1 MEDIKSRVAK
11 AAPIMALIR
20 KHESEG
26 AVAKQGVESA
36 YDVVWS
42 GIRKEDRPKKLSA
55 MTVGKVLWWQDLIDS
70 AYQSEAAG
78 AYEIMED
85 TLRTLEV
92 SQSAIFDATTQ
103 DALCL
108 QLLDRRGWAKCEAG
122 HISAETFGN
131 ALAKEWAS
139 LPVITGAKKGRSYY
153 DGDGLNSAHATVP
166 EVLAAIRAALAAQPV
181 TTPSTRT
188 AYDVIADLEAE
199 NAALAVRVAAF
210 EAWAASVNISLD
222 RLESRRA

>member
-1 MEDIKSRVAK
+1 MISRIER

-20 KHESEG
+20 KHESQS

-42 GIRKEDRPKKLSA
+42 GIKPADRPKKLSA
-55 MTVGKVLWWQDLIDS
+55 MTVGRVLWWQDLIDS

-78 AYEIMED
+78 AYQIMED
-85 TLRTLEV
+85 TLRTLDV
-92 SQSAIFDATTQ
+92 NQAAIFDAATQ

-122 HISAETFGN
+122 QLSAESFGN
-131 ALAKEWAS
+131 ALAREWAS

-153 DGDGLNSAHATVP
+153 DGDGLNSAHATVD
-166 EVLAAIRAALAAQPV
+166 EVLTAIRAALNTAAPV
-181 TTPSTRT
+181 PSPV
-188 AYDVIADLEAE
+188 APPPMPADNL
-199 NAALAVRVAAF
+199 LARMAAF
-210 EAWAASVNISLD
+210 EAWAASVDDTLD
-222 RLESRRA
+222 ILESRRA

>member
-1 MEDIKSRVAK
+1 MTRVEK

-20 KHESEG
+20 KHESES

-55 MTVGKVLWWQDLIDS
+55 MTVGKVLWWQDLIDAS
-70 AYQSEAAG
+70 YQSEAAG
-78 AYEIMED
+78 AYQIMED
-85 TLRTLEV
+85 TLRTLTV
-92 SQSAIFDATTQ
+92 SQTALFDAATQ
-103 DALCL
+103 DDLCL

-122 HISAETFGN
+122 QISVETFGN

-166 EVLAAIRAALAAQPV
+166 EVLTAIRTALEAKPN
-181 TTPSTRT
+181 TTPAPPART
-188 AYDVIADLEAE
+188 IYDVIAELEAE
-199 NAALAVRVAAF
+199 NAAMTARMAAI
-210 EAWAASVNISLD
+210 EAWAATVNVSLD
-222 RLESRRA
+222 RLESRNA

>member
-1 MEDIKSRVAK
+1 MNRIEK

-20 KHESEG
+20 KHESQS
-26 AVAKQGVESA
+26 AVAKQGVDSP

-55 MTVGKVLWWQDLIDS
+55 MTVGKVLWWQDLIDAS
-70 AYQSEAAG
+70 YQSEAAG
-78 AYEIMED
+78 AYQIMED
-85 TLRTLEV
+85 TLRTLTV
-92 SQSAIFDATTQ
+92 SQSAIFDAATQ

-122 HISAETFGN
+122 TISAETFGN

-166 EVLAAIRAALAAQPV
+166 EVLAAIRAALETKPI
-181 TTPSTRT
+181 TTPEPPART
-188 AYDVIADLEAE
+188 VYDVIADMEAE
-199 NAALAVRVAAF
+199 NADLTARLAAM
-210 EAWAASVNISLD
+210 EAWATTVNLALD
-222 RLESRRA
+222 RLEKRNA